1 MGWVAEGDPVPEAE
15 RAALAARDAK
25 VRATIIDR
33 DPANVLAVRALGQ
46 EFTDELLTITERLP
60 RPYGSGSSSSL
71 SGGSTSGYPGY
82 PERPFGYQ
90 SIHLGKWHLGGG
102 RGARTAPGDP
112 LAQGFHDNIGG
123 DARGNPGGVQFADD
137 EGRFPLPG
145 LERAGEPGVTFERGP
160 IPYRV
165 DVSMTWRSQGESR
178 SRGFSVLIPR
188 EVPFGTRLR
197 TLIVN

>member
-1 MGWVAEGDPVPEAE
+1 MRHLPDNRSRAGFTIIEVVLAMGILMLGLSVILTLLTFGAGLSRNAELRAESAAAVEAVVADLTEGLFPLGPDGKVLDPVPV
-15 RAALAARDAK
+15 D
-25 VRATIIDR
+25 
-33 DPANVLAVRALGQ
+33 G
-46 EFTDELLTITERLP
+46 
-60 RPYGSGSSSSL
+60 RPV
-71 SGGSTSGYPGY
+71 PGY
-82 PERPFGYQ
+82 PDLVYSAVAIP
-90 SIHLGKWHLGGG
+90 
-102 RGARTAPGDP
+102 DP
-112 LAQGFHDNIGG
+112 TRL
-123 DARGNPGGVQFADD
+123 DD
-137 EGRFPLPG
+137 